1 MRLEY
6 ENGIVRIENAEGQRW
21 EISGDQ
27 RPQIDFEFDALVVN
41 EERALR
47 RLGGAIHP
55 LTRTQVAKVASYV
68 AAQQP
73 PSGAAARQLKTDLK
87 AFTYGLINNVIG
99 QLEYDSLLDVQIT
112 GRSDSTDIFAGE
124 ARRVLA
130 YVDTL
135 SNALH
140 GLSSQ
145 IDIAPKGDLKPIKH
159 YANML
164 PIPPAIAHFRGSGA
178 AAAPMA
184 EAEAKTKTETTTP
197 AAVQDAKPKSN
208 GRHAPS
214 PITVELATA
223 DTADFGNL
231 LNRVMVFDDFYPAT
245 QLYVLE
251 QWALQTP
258 HWMLTNSTYNEKGE
272 AMHRLWGA
280 SYIEAWRSHGWSG
293 LPPVLYSAVM
303 TAFSKL
309 NVTITEPEYIGLN
322 GQMRGQD
329 ASMHSDCELDSPD
342 DLSILIYLGE
352 DTTGDLFLYD
362 KSDRTVRLDEV
373 TFRPN
378 RVIAFDGSIP
388 HQAFA
393 PKDEKFRMSVIIRG
407 KYRCGAF
414 EPADVQ
420 RSS

>member
-1 MRLEY
+1 MRFEY
-6 ENGIVRIENAEGQRW
+6 EDGVMRIEDSEGRRW
-21 EISGDQ
+21 QLDGSE
-27 RPQIDFEFDALVVN
+27 RPPIHFEVRKFV
-41 EERALR
+41 E
-47 RLGGAIHP
+47 
-55 LTRTQVAKVASYV
+55 Q
-68 AAQQP
+68 QQP
-73 PSGAAARQLKTDLK
+73 PAGAATRQLKGDLK
-87 AFTYGLINNVIG
+87 AFSYGLINNVIS
-99 QLEYDSLLDVQIT
+99 QLEYDSLLDVQVT

-145 IDIAPKGDLKPIKH
+145 IDTTPEGDLKPIKH

-164 PIPPAIAHFRGSGA
+164 PIPPPIAHFRDSGA
-178 AAAPMA
+178 AAARAA
-184 EAEAKTKTETTTP
+184 EAAPSKDEAT
-197 AAVQDAKPKSN
+197 ALAGVQGAKPKSN

-214 PITVELATA
+214 PITVEMATG

-231 LNRVMVFDDFYPAT
+231 LNRVLVFDDVYSAT

-251 QWALQTP
+251 QWSLQTP

-293 LPPVLYSAVM
+293 LPPVLYTAIM

-352 DTTGDLFLYD
+352 DTTGDLVLYD
-362 KSDRTVRLDEV
+362 KSDRTQRLDEIA
-373 TFRPN
+373 FRPN

-393 PKDEKFRMSVIIRG
+393 PKDDKFRMSVIIRG
-407 KYRCGAF
+407 KYRCGTF